1 MSSSDLDLDAPTD
14 SHYVSQKHRKQQQR
28 NDALARLKRST
39 TTRSSTRPTPRFLG
53 AAPSDDDGDDHDD
66 QGTATED
73 VDFEQWE
80 RRDLER
86 RRERRAAAGSQ
97 APARA
102 PPRESDPA
110 LSRAFDD
117 LFDLGDD
124 GIRTGEPAA
133 LDVDGTGAVDVDG
146 LDAEGAPAKKR
157 RVVAK
162 MDEVR
167 LLGPS
172 GFPRLREDLKRV
184 RIKGKGHEVR
194 PPSPLLSPL
203 SSSSLS
209 LTSLALARRCTT
221 SSAS

>member
-1 MSSSDLDLDAPTD
+1 MSSSDLDLDAPSD
-14 SHYVSQKHRKQQQR
+14 SHYVSAKHRKQQQR

-53 AAPSDDDGDDHDD
+53 AAPSDDDDQVHDD
-66 QGTATED
+66 QGTATQD

-86 RRERRAAAGSQ
+86 RRERRAAAGSGAPR
-97 APARA
+97 APA
-102 PPRESDPA
+102 RESDPA

-124 GIRTGEPAA
+124 GLRTGEPAA

-194 PPSPLLSPL
+194 PPSPPHSLLSPPPR
-203 SSSSLS
+203 S
-209 LTSLALARRCTT
+209 R
-221 SSAS
+221 